1 MDYSLGDLGH
11 ETRVGGSSS
20 HADKQ
25 VNAEQRGLQVSTTVF
40 AANNA
45 EDLNK
50 ASCDVILDTVR
61 CVIVQ
66 Q

>member
-1 MDYSLGDLGH
+1 
-11 ETRVGGSSS
+11 
-20 HADKQ
+20 
-25 VNAEQRGLQVSTTVF
+25 VSTTVF